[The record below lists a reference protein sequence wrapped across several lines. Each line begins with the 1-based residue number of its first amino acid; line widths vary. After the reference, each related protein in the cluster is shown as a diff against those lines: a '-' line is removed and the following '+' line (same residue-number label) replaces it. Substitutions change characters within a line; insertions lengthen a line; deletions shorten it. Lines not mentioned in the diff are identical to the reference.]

1 VSRYPFPASA
11 CSLALVQQHY
21 TYCTAAAA
29 LHYNKLLAYMLTRIR
44 PEYNPL
50 LTYTNNSNVLG
61 GYLSDKLS
69 PIDARY
75 RAWVPMIGC
84 LLSIPAW
91 AYVVS
96 TDSFST
102 AMVCLG
108 VKYLVGECWFGP
120 TVTILQV

>member
-1 VSRYPFPASA
+1 M
-11 CSLALVQQHY
+11 
-21 TYCTAAAA
+21 TNT
-29 LHYNKLLAYMLTRIR
+29 N
-44 PEYNPL
+44 
-50 LTYTNNSNVLG
+50 NNSNVLG

-75 RAWVPMIGC
+75 RAWVPMTGC

-91 AYVVS
+91 ANVVS
-96 TDSFST
+96 TDSFYT
-102 AMVCLG
+102 AMVCLC